1 MRRWSLA
8 TLSRACTEL
17 HATEKLRQQRLSLWT
32 MSLPPHYVEPSL
44 LPGPLYR
51 DADVAP
57 PFPDSANPRIA
68 TALGGESLAPS
79 GMPKQAAMIA
89 EILAL
94 EGAPAA

>member
-1 MRRWSLA
+1 M
-8 TLSRACTEL
+8 
-17 HATEKLRQQRLSLWT
+17 RQQRLSLWT
-32 MSLPPHYVEPSL
+32 AWLRPHLDKLSL

-57 PFPDSANPRIA
+57 PFPDRADPRIA

-79 GMPKQAAMIA
+79 GTPEQAAMIA

-94 EGAPAA
+94 EGAPVT